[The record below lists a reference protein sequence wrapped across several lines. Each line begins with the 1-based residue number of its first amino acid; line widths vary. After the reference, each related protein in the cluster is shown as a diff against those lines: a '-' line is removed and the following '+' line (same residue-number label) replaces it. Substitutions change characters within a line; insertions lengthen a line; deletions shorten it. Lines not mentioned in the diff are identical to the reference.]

1 MRRPGRLVLD
11 ALGVVRTLRAAGVG
25 VADIRSFMAI
35 KAPGSSVHD
44 RLSAARAALDAFH
57 QQLDERQQALDEAR
71 TLLRGLDAELDTAAT
86 LVDGGC

>member
-1 MRRPGRLVLD
+1 M
-11 ALGVVRTLRAAGVG
+11 
-25 VADIRSFMAI
+25 
-35 KAPGSSVHD
+35 HD

-71 TLLRGLDAELDTAAT
+71 TLLRGVDAELDTAAT